1 MTSDYLDRKWLEEG
15 KWVGGRWSL
24 LLVEDSHLPQIK
36 IKCGE
41 QLDSAVVSASLSVV
55 LLTLFFSVDGDN
67 LFFTVCLC
75 LRHLTPVLMKGMVKS
90 TAVCLMEVTDMS
102 ITAMSA
108 F

>member
-1 MTSDYLDRKWLEEG
+1 MGWGE
-15 KWVGGRWSL
+15 
-24 LLVEDSHLPQIK
+24 VESSSCRGFPPATDQD
-36 IKCGE
+36 
-41 QLDSAVVSASLSVV
+41 QLWRAIGQCCHFCFSFSRSFNS
-55 LLTLFFSVDGDN
+55 FFSVDGDN